1 MHFVNAKGIL
11 SPTNGINPYRG
22 CTHGCIYCD
31 SRSECYHTPKPFED
45 VEVKQNAPELLDKA
59 LSSRRKKCMI
69 GFGAMSDPYLP
80 LEKEVRLTRRCLE
93 TILRRGFGVAVLT
106 KSDLILRDLELLREI
121 NKKSRCVVQ
130 MTLTTADDNLCRI
143 IEPNVCPASRRAE
156 VLRIFRETGIETA
169 VWLSPILPFI
179 NDTKENLDAL
189 MELCIGAGVKAIVC
203 FGIGVTMRSGNRN
216 YFYAMLDRHFPGMR
230 KKYET
235 EFGMSYECASKNT
248 GALME
253 HLSARCKENGI
264 IFGIEEPFRFLRT
277 FPEKS
282 VQYELPF

>member
-1 MHFVNAKGIL
+1 MHFINAKGIL

-143 IEPNVCPASRRAE
+143 IEPNVCTASRRAE

-179 NDTKENLDAL
+179 NDTKENIDAL

-203 FGIGVTMRSGNRN
+203 FGIGVTMRSGNRD

>member
-1 MHFVNAKGIL
+1 
-11 SPTNGINPYRG
+11 
-22 CTHGCIYCD
+22 
-31 SRSECYHTPKPFED
+31 
-45 VEVKQNAPELLDKA
+45 
-59 LSSRRKKCMI
+59 MI